1 MINGGM
7 FFCSLY
13 KELIGS
19 ELLGGKNL
27 NYKLRIILDSE
38 RKDNNLMKRN
48 NFLKIFNFRK

>member
-1 MINGGM
+1 M

-13 KELIGS
+13 KELIVS
-19 ELLGGKNL
+19 ELLGEKNL

-38 RKDNNLMKRN
+38 RKDNYLMKRN